1 MDDLNNG
8 NDLNIN
14 NNGEQSSPDTN
25 NYKPTNSDEISS
37 ETSNDWGHDDDLPDA
52 PLEYFENTSNAII
65 TPNDEPTDDTKT
77 ETKSEKKPVNKLI
90 RNKSIKTRV
99 NEVEK
104 EKISADAK
112 TMHLNVSDYIRSI
125 ALRKRLATPKLSI
138 EDVENLDK
146 ALREVKSEL
155 NRMGNNINQIARYAN
170 VNKDLNDASYMQ
182 FFGMIGSFRR
192 IEDMLAEIKREL
204 K

>member
-1 MDDLNNG
+1 MDDFT
-8 NDLNIN
+8 N
-14 NNGEQSSPDTN
+14 NNDFSTDNNSEQSSLDTN
-25 NYKPTNSDEISS
+25 NYNATNSDETSS
-37 ETSNDWGHDDDLPDA
+37 ETSDDWGHDDDLPDA

-77 ETKSEKKPVNKLI
+77 ETKSEKKPANKLI

-99 NEVEK
+99 NELEK
-104 EKISADAK
+104 EKISADAQA
-112 TMHLNVSDYIRSI
+112 MHLNVSDYIRSI

-138 EDVENLDK
+138 EDTEALDK
-146 ALREVKSEL
+146 ALREVKIEL
-155 NRMGNNINQIARYAN
+155 NQMGNNINQIAKYAN
-170 VNKDLNDASYMQ
+170 VSKDLNDANYMQ

-192 IEDMLAEIKREL
+192 IEDMLAEIKKEL